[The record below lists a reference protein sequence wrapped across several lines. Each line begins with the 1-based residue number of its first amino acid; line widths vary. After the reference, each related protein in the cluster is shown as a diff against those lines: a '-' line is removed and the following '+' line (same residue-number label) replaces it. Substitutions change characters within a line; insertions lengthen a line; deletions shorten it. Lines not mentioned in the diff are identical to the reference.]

1 MAGNLDMDLDRAAQ
15 ARAQGAGDIMPPRR
29 APRRRIQTVAAKP
42 QGGEISALIIID
54 GKQEPVT
61 MSRSVA
67 ASLAQA
73 LVRALA

>member
-1 MAGNLDMDLDRAAQ
+1 MAGNPDVDLARAAQ
-15 ARAQGAGDIMPPRR
+15 ARAQGAGDLVPPRR
-29 APRRRIQTVAAKP
+29 VSRRRIQTVAAEP
-42 QGGEISALIIID
+42 LGGDVSALIIID

-67 ASLAQA
+67 AALVQA